1 MTQTTPV
8 ARFALATAL
17 AFTATPLAAQETD
30 ADDPYIW
37 LEEIQG
43 ERALAKVDQWNAD
56 TEAVLTDQPEYPLA
70 KAWAKQILDDT
81 RQIALPDAIQG
92 DMVTN
97 LWRDADNPRGLWRIA
112 SLESYMAGAP
122 EWRGPAQGQSLA
134 GMVSLAPC
142 VSTRR

>member
-1 MTQTTPV
+1 MV
-8 ARFALATAL
+8 ARWALAAAL
-17 AFTATPLAAQETD
+17 AFAPTTIAAQDTD

-81 RQIALPDAIQG
+81 RQIALPDAIRNFKE
-92 DMVTN
+92 V
-97 LWRDADNPRGLWRIA
+97 
-112 SLESYMAGAP
+112 
-122 EWRGPAQGQSLA
+122 
-134 GMVSLAPC
+134 
-142 VSTRR
+142 VSTDKVADGVWFVAGGSHNSVAIEMKDSDDEVFRAAEELGIDLSRREPSSVEEV

>member
-1 MTQTTPV
+1 MV
-8 ARFALATAL
+8 ARWALAAAL
-17 AFTATPLAAQETD
+17 AFASTAIAAQDTD

-56 TEAVLTDQPEYPLA
+56 TEAVLTAQPEYPLA

-97 LWRDADNPRGLWRIA
+97 LWRDADNPAGCGGSPAWKAISPGLP
-112 SLESYMAGAP
+112 SGAF
-122 EWRGPAQGQSLA
+122 
-134 GMVSLAPC
+134 
-142 VSTRR
+142 

>member
-1 MTQTTPV
+1 MV
-8 ARFALATAL
+8 ARWALAAAL
-17 AFTATPLAAQETD
+17 AFAPTAIAAQDTD

-122 EWRGPAQGQSLA
+122 EWRVLIDVDKLGED
-134 GMVSLAPC
+134 
-142 VSTRR
+142 